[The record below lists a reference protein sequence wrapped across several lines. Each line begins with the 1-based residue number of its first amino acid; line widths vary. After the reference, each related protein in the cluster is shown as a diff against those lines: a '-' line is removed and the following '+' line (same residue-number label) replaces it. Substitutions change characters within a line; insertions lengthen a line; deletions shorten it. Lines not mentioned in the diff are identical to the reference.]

1 MIKKIIKYIVI
12 FCFSLSYSY
21 AEVIK
26 DIQISGNKRISN
38 ETIIV
43 LGETSISDNFES
55 SDLNNTLKKLYET
68 NFFKDIN
75 ISFENGILNIKV
87 LENPIIED
95 IEITG
100 IKSKSFI
107 EDISNEMILK
117 NRMSFT
123 ENQLNKDIDKI
134 KNILKMSGF
143 YFSKVNSSINK
154 NEDLNSV
161 RLKINIEQGS
171 KAKIKKIVFLGDKK
185 IKDKKLLEVIAS
197 EEHKFWKFVSNKVY
211 LNKSLIDLDK
221 RLLENYYRNQGYY
234 KAQVKNSFA
243 ELNNDESSFKLVFN
257 IDSGSKYFFNKLTLD
272 IPDDYNVTDFEKVE
286 KIFSNLTEKEFSLDK
301 VNLILD
307 EIDNIASLRLYDFI
321 TAKVEEKVVENN
333 KINFNFKI
341 VDSEKF
347 YVERI
352 NVLGNF
358 QTIEEVIR
366 NRLIVDEGDPL
377 NELLFNKS
385 IDQVKSLGIF
395 KSVKTTIKDGSDKN
409 LKIIDLDVVEQP
421 TGEISLGAGVGTSGS
436 TIGGGIKEKN
446 FLGKGINLSTNLEVS
461 EESIKGK
468 FVYAKPNFNYTD
480 NTLFTSVRSTTT
492 DNLADFGYKVSN
504 VGFSL
509 GTTFEQFENLF
520 FSPEVDLS
528 VEDLNTN
535 SNASANLKKQEGT
548 YEDFYFNYGLNYDL
562 RDSFFR
568 PSKGNKTTFFQEVP
582 IVSGNN
588 EISNTFI
595 FTQYKKLSKTNDMI
609 GKASFYLKAI
619 NSLDDSDVRISKRA
633 YVPYNRLRGFEKGKV
648 GPVDSNSDF
657 IGGNYITTLNL
668 STNIPTLLSTVENVD
683 FSYFVDFG
691 NVWGVDYD
699 DSINDS
705 SALRSST
712 GIALDI
718 LTAVGP
724 LSFSLTQPLEKKST
738 DKTETFRFNLGTT
751 F

>member
-1 MIKKIIKYIVI
+1 MMKKIIQYIVI
-12 FCFSLSYSY
+12 FCFSLSYSN

-26 DIQISGNKRISN
+26 DIKISGNKRISN
-38 ETIIV
+38 ETILV
-43 LGETSISDNFES
+43 LGETSVSKNFES

-75 ISFENGILNIKV
+75 ISFENGV
-87 LENPIIED
+87 LAISVIENPIIED

-100 IKSKSFI
+100 IKSKNFI
-107 EDISNEMILK
+107 EDISNEMTLK

-134 KNILKMSGF
+134 KNILKVSGF
-143 YFSKVNSSINK
+143 YFAKVNSSINK
-154 NEDLNSV
+154 NDDLNSV

-171 KAKIKKIVFLGDKK
+171 KAKIKEIVFLGDKK

-211 LNKSLIDLDK
+211 LNKSLVNLDK

-257 IDSGSKYFFNKLTLD
+257 IDAGSKYYFNKLTLD
-272 IPDDYNVTDFEKVE
+272 LPDDYNVKDFDKVE
-286 KIFSNLTEKEFSLDK
+286 KIFSKLSKKEFSLDK

-321 TAKVEEKVVENN
+321 TAEVEEKVVENN
-333 KINFNFKI
+333 RINFNFKI

-366 NRLIVDEGDPL
+366 NKLIVDEGDPL

-385 IDQVKSLGIF
+385 IDRVKSLGIF
-395 KSVKTTIKDGSDKN
+395 KSVKTKINEGSDNN
-409 LKIIDLDVVEQP
+409 LKIIDLEVVEQP

-446 FLGKGINLSTNLEVS
+446 FLGKGINLSTNLEIS

-480 NTLFTSVRSTTT
+480 NTLFTSVESTTT
-492 DNLADFGYKVSN
+492 DNLSDFGYKVSN

-509 GTTFEQFENLF
+509 GTTFEQFENLY

-528 VEDLNTN
+528 IEDLKTN
-535 SNASANLKKQEGT
+535 ESASTNLKKQEGT

-562 RDSFFR
+562 RNSSFR

-595 FTQYKKLSKTNDMI
+595 FTQYQKLSKTDNMI
-609 GKASFYLKAI
+609 GKASLYLKAI

-648 GPVDSNSDF
+648 GPIDSNLDY

-668 STNIPTLLSTVENVD
+668 STNIPQLLSTVENVD

-699 DSINDS
+699 NSINDS